1 MNRRLLALSLTAVA
15 LLNVAGRK
23 PNDPKHENHYKSV
36 QQPTVDGL
44 ELTLNGAESQVE
56 FIKLN
61 AKLTN
66 RTSDRIFVLR
76 KDQGEF
82 VLPSGTEKAKA
93 PTLFGGP
100 LVIPPGESGTYT
112 WAADGN
118 KNISYH
124 VDSFSFHMGG
134 LTSAPNKGAVAT
146 APDFQLPPSVN
157 TFTAGPFECN
167 LTDHSQTTD
176 DTFAFFECSYSGTG
190 VGFIDQRRIG
200 ARSQSGKEYA
210 NTMKNASRDV
220 ILPGNKAKFKTH
232 FEIPITDGDMQF
244 VPFNVIFRDTFSEA
258 PGSEVKVEPWTF
270 EVDAALTAEQN

>member
-1 MNRRLLALSLTAVA
+1 MIDGLDLSL
-15 LLNVAGRK
+15 GG
-23 PNDPKHENHYKSV
+23 S
-36 QQPTVDGL
+36 
-44 ELTLNGAESQVE
+44 ESQRD

-61 AKLTN
+61 VKMTN
-66 RTSDRIFVLR
+66 KTADRIFVLR

-100 LVIPPGESGTYT
+100 LVIPPGDSGSYT
-112 WAADGN
+112 WQAEGN

-124 VDSFSFHMGG
+124 VDSFSFNLVG
-134 LTSAPNKGAVAT
+134 LTSAPNKGTPFT

-176 DTFAFFECSYSGTG
+176 DTFAYFECSYSGSG
-190 VGFIDQRRIG
+190 VGFIDQKRIG

-220 ILPGNKAKFKTH
+220 LLPGEKAKFKTH
-232 FEIPITDGDMQF
+232 FEIPIADGDMQF
-244 VPFNVIFRDTFSEA
+244 VPFHAIFRDAFSEF
-258 PGSEVKVEPWTF
+258 PSTVVTVDPWTF
-270 EVDAALTAEQN
+270 DIDAGKTAEEN